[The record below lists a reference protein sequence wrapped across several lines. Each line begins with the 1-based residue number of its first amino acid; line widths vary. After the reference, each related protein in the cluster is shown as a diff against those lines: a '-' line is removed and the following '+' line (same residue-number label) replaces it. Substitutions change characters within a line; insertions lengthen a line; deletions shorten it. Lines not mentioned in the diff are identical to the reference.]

1 MGKLRNAFD
10 KVNWGDV
17 AIRTVKTFVQ
27 VFIGLQGGAR
37 LVDWLDGTV
46 PVDTNGLR
54 IAAAG
59 AAVAAVTYVWNVL
72 LQAFST
78 DPTPGS
84 RAAARLAFARGG
96 LGARVAAAWSPDA
109 AVMQRH
115 PVDRESTVIAD
126 GPSPEVE
133 PR

>member
-37 LVDWLDGTV
+37 LIDWLDGTV

-84 RAAARLAFARGG
+84 RMAILQQRSFRLATPGVVYGRRPIPPVSPQDTPADEP
-96 LGARVAAAWSPDA
+96 AA
-109 AVMQRH
+109 
-115 PVDRESTVIAD
+115 
-126 GPSPEVE
+126 
-133 PR
+133 